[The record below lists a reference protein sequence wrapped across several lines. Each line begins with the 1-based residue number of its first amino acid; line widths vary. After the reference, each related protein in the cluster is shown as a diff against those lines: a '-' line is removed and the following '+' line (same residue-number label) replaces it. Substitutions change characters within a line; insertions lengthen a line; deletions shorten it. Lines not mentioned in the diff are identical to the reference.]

1 MTRFNSEMRKTPQE
15 MKQVIFEYQ
24 KTRDEE
30 LWEVIETQYDNIVH
44 KFINTYKHLP
54 YYKDLLNTAKMALLE
69 AVLIYD
75 KPELNPMTLIYGYV
89 FGRVQK
95 FKYKETGYTYY
106 SKTRPILVRDKIVG
120 SKKLAKSE
128 RVQNDLSVIDLYKW
142 DSQDHSGIVLNE
154 LRGHLDATEWLI
166 VTELLK
172 GYHTHLIAK
181 KLGIKK
187 GAVDCYKSNLKK
199 KISSILG

>member
-1 MTRFNSEMRKTPQE
+1 MRKTPQE
-15 MKQVIFEYQ
+15 MKQIIFEYQ

-128 RVQNDLSVIDLYKW
+128 RVQNDLSVIDLHKW
-142 DSQDHSGIVLNE
+142 DNQDHSGIVLNE
-154 LRGHLDATEWLI
+154 LRRRLGASEWKMVSDLLGGASNEDLGRRMG
-166 VTELLK
+166 VTALHAGK
-172 GYHTHLIAK
+172 M
-181 KLGIKK
+181 
-187 GAVDCYKSNLKK
+187 KSVLRK
-199 KISSILG
+199 KIISIIG